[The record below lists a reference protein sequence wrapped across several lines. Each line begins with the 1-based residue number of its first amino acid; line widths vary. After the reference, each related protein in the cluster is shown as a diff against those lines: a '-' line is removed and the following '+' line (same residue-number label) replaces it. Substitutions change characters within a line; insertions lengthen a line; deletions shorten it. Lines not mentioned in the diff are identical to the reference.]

1 MRRLV
6 LPLSTTVETDKT
18 TLLASISDADLLAF
32 VDEHAETCCLSFEER
47 CAEHDRLTAENAPP
61 LNPQGKPDWMHP
73 DFERCSNDWW
83 RLGMCDHCRTDGGCK
98 AHARKQFPTLFP
110 DNV

>member
-1 MRRLV
+1 MN
-6 LPLSTTVETDKT
+6 
-18 TLLASISDADLLAF
+18 ADTQSQNPSAAPPAL
-32 VDEHAETCCLSFEER
+32 HADTCCLSFEER
-47 CAEHDRLTAENAPP
+47 CEEHDRLTAENAPP
-61 LNPQGKPDWMHP
+61 LNPQRKPDWMHP

-110 DNV
+110 DNAQTEGPAA